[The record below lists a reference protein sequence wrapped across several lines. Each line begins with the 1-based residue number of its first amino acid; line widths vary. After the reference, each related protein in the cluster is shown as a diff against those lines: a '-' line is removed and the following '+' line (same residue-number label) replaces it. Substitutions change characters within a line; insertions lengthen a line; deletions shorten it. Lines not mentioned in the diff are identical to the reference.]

1 MFKRVNFE
9 AWTQGL
15 PEISF
20 WLTFTIFIAILLS
33 VLFMRKEKIKHMENL
48 PLDADEKFLAKKSS
62 HEKR

>member
-48 PLDADEKFLAKKSS
+48 PLDAGEKFLAKKSS